1 MLPLTLYQI
10 LQDKEEDEEEEEEK
24 RSKAKLDKLTWK

>member
-10 LQDKEEDEEEEEEK
+10 LQEDKEEDEEEEK
-24 RSKAKLDKLTWK
+24 RSKAKLGKLT

>member
-24 RSKAKLDKLTWK
+24 RSKAKLDKLT